1 MPSAKDTVLLL
12 TMKPNSNGI
21 YTHLMEEVYQDYR
34 YNAFSPANHFW
45 QVWKKVVSP
54 DYYISV
60 TDRPIMEEFSITV
73 IPPDYSGLP
82 ANIQQGNQADVKGL
96 KGSTVRID

>member
-1 MPSAKDTVLLL
+1 MVGFGAG
-12 TMKPNSNGI
+12 GI
-21 YTHLMEEVYQDYR
+21 VRT
-34 YNAFSPANHFW
+34 ASFW
-45 QVWKKVVSP
+45 QAWKKVVSP
-54 DYYISV
+54 DYFISV

-96 KGSTVRID
+96 KGSRLYHGLFLNTKIKFQLTLQASPRC